1 MKTKTWKSIGAL
13 AAVGALVLSLGLAA
27 TARTERGDSE
37 DRGLEGTWAV
47 TVNLQNCQT
56 GVNMGATFNSYLIFA
71 RGGTLSE
78 STSNPGFAIGQRG
91 PELGI
96 WSRERHHE
104 YSAKSTAF
112 IFYTT
117 PPSLPASP
125 GFNAGTQTITQTIDY
140 DEDTDSWTANAAISF
155 ADTTNTV
162 YRQGC
167 AVASGQRYQ

>member
-1 MKTKTWKSIGAL
+1 MEKKIWKSWASL
-13 AAVGALVLSLGLAA
+13 AAASALVLSLGIAA
-27 TARTERGDSE
+27 MARTDQGDSPA
-37 DRGLEGTWAV
+37 RGLQGTWAV

-56 GVNMGATFNSYLIFA
+56 GANIGPPFYSYVTFA
-71 RGGTLSE
+71 DGGTLSE

-96 WSRERHHE
+96 WSRERHYT

-117 PPSLPASP
+117 APNLPTTP
-125 GFNAGTQTITQTIDY
+125 GFNAGTQTITQTIEY

>member
-1 MKTKTWKSIGAL
+1 MAQTD
-13 AAVGALVLSLGLAA
+13 
-27 TARTERGDSE
+27 ERDSE
-37 DRGLEGTWAV
+37 SRGLQGTWAV
-47 TVNLQNCQT
+47 TVNLQNCLT
-56 GVNMGATFNSYLIFA
+56 GASVGAPFNSYVTFA
-71 RGGTLSE
+71 DGGTLSE

-96 WSRERHHE
+96 WSYKGHHN

-117 PPSLPASP
+117 PPNPPANP
-125 GFNAGTQTITQTIDY
+125 GFNAGTQTITQTITY
-140 DEDTDSWTANAAISF
+140 DEDTDSWTANAAITF